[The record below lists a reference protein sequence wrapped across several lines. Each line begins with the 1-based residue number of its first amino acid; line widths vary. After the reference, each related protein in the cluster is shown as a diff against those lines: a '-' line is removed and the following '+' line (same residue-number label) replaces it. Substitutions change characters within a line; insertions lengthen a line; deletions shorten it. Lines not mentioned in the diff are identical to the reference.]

1 MSDPPAHKKLRP
13 AGEDGEEEDPAVTRF
28 REYLRIPTISATD
41 NTKSAYG
48 EQRTVRAHN
57 RQRLTVLCL
66 CRVSGEIS
74 CANG

>member
-1 MSDPPAHKKLRP
+1 MSDPPAHKRLRP

-48 EQRTVRAHN
+48 ERRTVRAQN
-57 RQRLTVLCL
+57 KQKLIVLFL
-66 CRVSGEIS
+66 CRVSGEVS